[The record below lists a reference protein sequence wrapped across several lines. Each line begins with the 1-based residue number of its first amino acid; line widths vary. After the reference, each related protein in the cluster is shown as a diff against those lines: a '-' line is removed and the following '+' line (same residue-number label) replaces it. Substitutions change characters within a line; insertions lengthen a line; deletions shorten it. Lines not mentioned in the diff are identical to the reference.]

1 MKNNAIFFFVDSVT
15 WNSIGTNQAKVSP
28 TPFLDSLKKESITT
42 TKLYSH
48 GPYTDA
54 ATHSLFTGRDCL
66 DDFGYFFKLN
76 TAPIHHYKAFH
87 DAGYETYDFN
97 YPYYIIGNEV
107 AKYIDHPIWDA
118 SFIYGSEWGGI
129 YSYYH
134 EVIKK
139 RPLEE
144 DEYLLLQVRI
154 DVMFESWKRYL
165 IDITTRPE
173 TIAIHNEI
181 LKTYDA
187 KAALETLVAEE
198 EKFTKNPNVYIDD
211 FIAQGKK
218 HILVN
223 LDSSGIETYIKG
235 DFIDNYIVKKYGKF
249 LNQIARSNFK
259 ANIWRNLPSLKRILF
274 GVSKYF
280 RTHNSDNLLF
290 LANYLGSLTTM
301 KLMRKRWKEKGWQ
314 NHHSAYTK
322 YQAGLE
328 ILKTRKRDKP
338 FYYFI
343 DVDEPHNNIAFFSY
357 DIQDTDEIDEEMLV
371 LKQYVDEVG
380 TNFNGSLIYLL
391 SLRYID
397 YQIQKFCE
405 GLKELGLWETTTI
418 LVTADHGSSYTFN
431 PIHNKRVNNFDDEC
445 YHIPMLI
452 HHPGLK
458 GMEITTYQYSKD
470 ILPTLLDVLGIEQY
484 KEFKGRS
491 MLHESIPRKYVIG
504 EYMGPGCPD
513 MLKRPI
519 WFSARDEH
527 FIVAYKVGVYQDF
540 DDGELAEVYD
550 LYTDPNAYYNISD
563 KIERSKIDYL
573 LEPLRIR
580 KEEIMKD
587 TTEFMN
593 KLRVKYYGSD
603 KNI

>member
-28 TPFLDSLKKESITT
+28 TPFLDSLKSESITT
-42 TKLYSH
+42 SKLYSH

-76 TAPIHHYKAFH
+76 TAPIHQYKAFH
-87 DAGYETYDFN
+87 DAGYETFDFD
-97 YPYYIIGNEV
+97 YPYYIIGNDV
-107 AKYIDHPIWDA
+107 AKYIDHPVWDA

-134 EVIKK
+134 DIIKE
-139 RPLEE
+139 RPLDA
-144 DEYLLLQVRI
+144 DEYLLLQARI
-154 DVMFESWKRYL
+154 DVMFEAWKRYL
-165 IDITTRPE
+165 TDITTRPE
-173 TIAIHNEI
+173 TISLHHEI
-181 LKTYDA
+181 LMTYDA
-187 KAALETLVAEE
+187 KTALETLVAEE
-198 EKFTKNPNVYIDD
+198 DKFKKDPKAYIDD
-211 FIAQGKK
+211 FIAQGKD
-218 HILVN
+218 HLLVN
-223 LDSSGIETYIKG
+223 LDTSGIETYIKG

-249 LNQIARSNFK
+249 LNKIARNNFK
-259 ANIWRNLPSLKRILF
+259 ANVWRSLPSLKRILY
-274 GVSKYF
+274 GITKYF
-280 RTHNSDNLLF
+280 KTKNSDNLLF
-290 LANYLGSLTTM
+290 LENYLGSLTTM
-301 KLMRKRWKEKGWQ
+301 KLMRKRWKDKGWQ

-328 ILKTRKRDKP
+328 ILRTRKSDKP

-357 DIQDTDEIDEEMLV
+357 DIQDKDVIDDEMWV

-380 TNFNGSLIYLL
+380 TNFKGSLIYLL

-397 YQIQKFCE
+397 YQIQRFCD

-431 PIHNKRVNNFDDEC
+431 PIHNRRVNNFDDEC

-452 HHPGLK
+452 HHPGGK
-458 GMEITTYQYSKD
+458 GMEVNSYQYSKD
-470 ILPTLLDVLGIEQY
+470 ILPTFMDVLGLEPC

-491 MLHESIPRKYVIG
+491 MLRETEERSYVIG

-513 MLKRPI
+513 MLKKPI
-519 WFSARDEH
+519 WFSVRDEKY
-527 FIVAYKVGVYQDF
+527 IVAYKVKVYQDF
-540 DDGELAEVYD
+540 EEGELAEVYD
-550 LYTDPNAYYNISD
+550 LSKDPKAFYNIND
-563 KIERSKIDYL
+563 KVERNKIDYL
-573 LEPLRIR
+573 LDPLRIR
-580 KEEIMKD
+580 HREIQKD
-587 TTEFMN
+587 TTIFMD
-593 KLRVKYYGSD
+593 KLRKKYQQE
-603 KNI
+603 